1 MDVIE
6 LATIFYFYLK
16 KYLFCFYVIQVLY
29 LYIVIID
36 NTLCRLH
43 CLEFIFL
50 SYFVI
55 YVSLDFQI
63 LLLFIFFQIFTYI
76 PLLQKVDLICK
87 YKDLMENLIK
97 LIDIS
102 SYYLPQSYK
111 YFREYFEIYLFSI
124 SLCFLKVIYIELFIP
139 FNYRF
144 TYFSALSY
152 LVLSFYHDCI
162 ILSICL

>member
-1 MDVIE
+1 MFGTYISF
-6 LATIFYFYLK
+6 LFRYL
-16 KYLFCFYVIQVLY
+16 CFLRFS
-29 LYIVIID
+29 
-36 NTLCRLH
+36 NFT
-43 CLEFIFL
+43 FIH
-50 SYFVI
+50 
-55 YVSLDFQI
+55 
-63 LLLFIFFQIFTYI
+63 FFQIFTYI
-76 PLLQKVDLICK
+76 PLLYKVDLICK

-124 SLCFLKVIYIELFIP
+124 SLCFLKVIYIELFMP

>member
-1 MDVIE
+1 MFGTYISF
-6 LATIFYFYLK
+6 LFRYL
-16 KYLFCFYVIQVLY
+16 CFLRFS
-29 LYIVIID
+29 
-36 NTLCRLH
+36 NFT
-43 CLEFIFL
+43 FIH
-50 SYFVI
+50 
-55 YVSLDFQI
+55 
-63 LLLFIFFQIFTYI
+63 FFQIFTYI
-76 PLLQKVDLICK
+76 PLLYKVDLICK

-124 SLCFLKVIYIELFIP
+124 SLCFLKVTYIELFMP

-152 LVLSFYHDCI
+152 LVLLFYHDCI